1 MFYYNLIDSVK
12 HAIVEAKRRGRRE
25 RTLFT
30 VLMSNGPWEKYV
42 LIISLPNMCKWYYFF
57 LCKETDGQG
66 NC

>member
-42 LIISLPNMCKWYYFF
+42 LIISLPNRCK
-57 LCKETDGQG
+57 
-66 NC
+66 